1 VHAQDGRTVLRRNQ
15 RRSNAAEHPVAN
27 LASGQRPD
35 HRLARQAGQYWHA
48 GRRHPVQFTQ
58 QRKIVFQRLA
68 ETKTRINND
77 A

>member
-1 VHAQDGRTVLRRNQ
+1 MGDRPERRRNTAGQ
-15 RRSNAAEHPVAN
+15 TLAN
-27 LASGQRPD
+27 RPAGDRAD
-35 HRLARQAGQYWHA
+35 HRLARQASQYWHA